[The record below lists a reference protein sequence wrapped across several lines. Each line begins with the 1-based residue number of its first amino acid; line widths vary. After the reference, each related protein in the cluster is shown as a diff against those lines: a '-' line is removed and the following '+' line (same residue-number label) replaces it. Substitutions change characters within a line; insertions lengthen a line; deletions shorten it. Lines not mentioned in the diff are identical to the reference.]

1 MQECQVCIGVAV
13 SLLQKSVQSRN
24 PVNQTKKKF
33 RSSAEKS
40 NETNLGVRL
49 HFLLLERMISAVSFP
64 TWFQFIFFVGEESAR
79 TKVIVGSFEPSASAS
94 LANVAP

>member
-1 MQECQVCIGVAV
+1 MYRRRRLSSTKKCSEPESC
-13 SLLQKSVQSRN
+13 KS
-24 PVNQTKKKF
+24 NQKKF